1 MNQNQ
6 TAAPE
11 TKNSTGKVVKAFGN
25 LLQVAFEGNIRQGE
39 VAMVNLDG
47 LHLKSE
53 VIEIAGDEAKIQV
66 FEDTRGV
73 ESGTAVSFNGQLL
86 EAELGPGLL
95 TSILDGL
102 QNPLEQVAI
111 AAGFFLPRGVYI
123 PPLDRKRRWDYEPHA
138 KVGQLLRRGDTL
150 GITLEGRFHHHVM
163 VPFSLYGSYKLT
175 WIIKPGS
182 YTIDTVIA
190 KATDEEGNE
199 HSFTMVQRWPIKSPL
214 HQGEKIKPSK
224 MMDTGMR
231 IIDTQFPVMKGGTF
245 CTPGPF
251 GAGKTVLQHHLS
263 KYSSVDIVVVVACG
277 ERAGEVVEVLREF
290 PHLIDP
296 HTGETLMTRTVI
308 ICNTSSM
315 PVAARESSVYMGIT
329 IAEYYRQMGLDV
341 LVLADST
348 SRWAQAMREMSGRL
362 EEIPGEEAFPAYLAS
377 RIADFYERSGVLQLK
392 DGKTGSITIGGAV
405 SPAGGNFEEPVTQS
419 TLAVVGAFLGL
430 SRERSDS
437 RRYPAIDPLISWSKY
452 VDEVAKEIEKNV
464 EGWGRMVKKA
474 REILFKGYEIG
485 KRMEVVGE
493 EGTAIDDM
501 IVYLKAELYDFSY
514 LQQNSFDKEDAYC
527 PLDRQIPL
535 FKLINKIFNKPFH
548 FNAHDEARK
557 YFLHLQNQIK
567 NMNFLAFNSDEYR
580 KAFAEIE
587 RLLDSTKDGLK

>member
-1 MNQNQ
+1 MNQERS
-6 TAAPE
+6 T
-11 TKNSTGKVVKAFGN
+11 TKEMTKAKGKVVKAFGN
-25 LLQVAFEGNIRQGE
+25 LLQVAFEGSIRQGE
-39 VAMVNLDG
+39 VAMVHLDG
-47 LHLKSE
+47 VHLKSE
-53 VIEIAGDEAKIQV
+53 VIEINGDFAKIQV
-66 FEDTRGV
+66 FEDTKGIEYDTPV
-73 ESGTAVSFNGQLL
+73 HFQGDLL

-102 QNPLEQVAI
+102 QNPLEEVAI
-111 AAGFFLPRGVYI
+111 SSGFFLPRGVYVA
-123 PPLDRKRRWDYEPHA
+123 PLDRKRKWDYEPKA
-138 KVGQLLRRGDTL
+138 KIGDVIKRGETI
-150 GITLEGRFHHHVM
+150 GSTMEGRFHHLIM
-163 VPFSLYGSYKLT
+163 VPFSMYGTYKLT
-175 WIIKPGS
+175 WVISPGS
-182 YTIDTVIA
+182 YTIDTVVA
-190 KATDEEGNE
+190 KAKDEAGREVE
-199 HSFTMVQRWPIKSPL
+199 FTMVQRWPIKMPL
-214 HQGEKIKPSK
+214 RCGEKIKPTA
-224 MMDTGMR
+224 MMDTGCR
-231 IIDTQFPVMKGGTF
+231 IIDTQFPIMKGGTF

-296 HTGETLMTRTVI
+296 HTGETLMKRTVI

-329 IAEYYRQMGLDV
+329 IGEYYRQMGLDV

-348 SRWAQAMREMSGRL
+348 SRWAQAMREISGRL

-377 RIADFYERSGVLQLK
+377 RIADFYERSGVVALPH
-392 DGKTGSITIGGAV
+392 GATGSITIGGAV
-405 SPAGGNFEEPVTQS
+405 SPAGGNFEEPVTQA

-452 VDEVAKEIEKNV
+452 VDQVSRELDKSV
-464 EGWGRMVKKA
+464 EGWGQMVKRA

-493 EGTAIDDM
+493 EGTAIEDM

-514 LQQNSFDKEDAYC
+514 LQQNSFDKQDAYC

-535 FKLINKIFNKPFH
+535 FKMINKIFTKH
-548 FNAHDEARK
+548 FAFSTHDEARK
-557 YFLHLQNQIK
+557 FFLHLQNMIK
-567 NMNFLAFNSDEYR
+567 NMNFLEFNSDQYR
-580 KAFAEIE
+580 STFASIE
-587 RLLDSTKDGLK
+587 RAIEDAKHT